1 MSPNDNSKNQPYIA
15 GHLTDLSFIP
25 TGTITESV
33 SDSKKDRGKR
43 KIKYLVELNYSWMS
57 SEGIVYPASEAKLI
71 YYPQYPEVRL
81 SGFVTRCDFDMG
93 GWMDPVK
100 KGRELG
106 RVLFWV

>member
-1 MSPNDNSKNQPYIA
+1 
-15 GHLTDLSFIP
+15 
-25 TGTITESV
+25 
-33 SDSKKDRGKR
+33 
-43 KIKYLVELNYSWMS
+43 MS